1 MVRSARSQRVR
12 QLHRAQQ
19 LLCLSPL
26 VHRVAT
32 AVARGSALTH
42 SPCRCAHRRRRCLG
56 AALVSSRGMAHAPRE
71 FESPRERWRG
81 AAARERPQTH
91 RLLGPLRP
99 TPVLRVRR
107 RPRQQPRPSEPPGR
121 CSTPPRPPPESPPS
135 PPAPSPPPPSPPL
148 PSLLLPPPLP
158 PLPPFP
164 STGRRRQRAVAVAAA
179 TVAAAAA
186 AAAALSAAG
195 LAATDLTADALTAAA
210 VVRAAAPAPA
220 VAAAA
225 LTALPSSPSAV
236 GRRPTVVGWRP
247 RRRLVS
253 GRRRALGRRPIGLPP
268 SPPPLSLSPSLS
280 PPPSPPPLPLLPPPP
295 PTARPSPSTAA
306 INTAATLARVGG
318 IGERQGIGA
327 AAV

>member
-220 VAAAA
+220 PSPPP
-225 LTALPSSPSAV
+225 LPCPRRRPSAV
-236 GRRPTVVGWRP
+236 GRRSLAGGRAAALSLVAAALSAAALSACRP
-247 RRRLVS
+247 LRRRFLCHRRCRRRPLRRRCRCCRRRRRPH
-253 GRRRALGRRPIGLPP
+253 GRRRR
-268 SPPPLSLSPSLS
+268 
-280 PPPSPPPLPLLPPPP
+280 PPPSTRPPLLP
-295 PTARPSPSTAA
+295 
-306 INTAATLARVGG
+306 V
-318 IGERQGIGA
+318 
-327 AAV
+327 

>member
-107 RPRQQPRPSEPPGR
+107 RRRPRQQPCPSEPPGR

-148 PSLLLPPPLP
+148 PSLLLPSPLP

-164 STGRRRQRAVAVAAA
+164 STGRRRQRAVAV
-179 TVAAAAA
+179 
-186 AAAALSAAG
+186 
-195 LAATDLTADALTAAA
+195 DE
-210 VVRAAAPAPA
+210 P
-220 VAAAA
+220 
-225 LTALPSSPSAV
+225 SPSAH
-236 GRRPTVVGWRP
+236 
-247 RRRLVS
+247 
-253 GRRRALGRRPIGLPP
+253 
-268 SPPPLSLSPSLS
+268 S
-280 PPPSPPPLPLLPPPP
+280 PPPSPPPHSLPPPSLSP
-295 PTARPSPSTAA
+295 PSLSPPPLPPRPHRP
-306 INTAATLARVGG
+306 RPRRRRCRRPG
-318 IGERQGIGA
+318 R
-327 AAV
+327 